1 MKPFS
6 EDKKYRSFMSSD
18 FQREPPPLQNH
29 AKTDGFLKIFLDAL
43 DLLFLSFAYRNKPKN
58 SSTMV
63 SKSEK
68 NVPQSSLKTIVVSTC
83 FHKLPRTRFLARFGL
98 QNRAQQGPSFG
109 MNSHLALGCPS
120 KRVFGPSSD
129 QIQTNF
135 RPGLD

>member
-1 MKPFS
+1 MDPNEAPNASQMKWKIDRMKDVSMKPFS

-68 NVPQSSLKTIVVSTC
+68 NVPQSSLKTIVVSTY
-83 FHKLPRTRFLARFGL
+83 FYKLPR
-98 QNRAQQGPSFG
+98 
-109 MNSHLALGCPS
+109 
-120 KRVFGPSSD
+120 
-129 QIQTNF
+129 
-135 RPGLD
+135 